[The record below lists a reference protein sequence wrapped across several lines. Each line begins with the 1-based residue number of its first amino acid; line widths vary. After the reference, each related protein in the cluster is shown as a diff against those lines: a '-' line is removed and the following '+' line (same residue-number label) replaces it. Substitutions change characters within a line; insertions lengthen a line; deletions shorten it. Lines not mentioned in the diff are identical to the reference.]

1 MLDDSDVLDISSAL
15 MIMGMRGCGVL
26 ELPDGG
32 GQRNEGAMFVVGTAG
47 HVDHGKSFLV
57 QALTGIDP
65 DRLLEEKERGMTIDL
80 GFAWLRLPSGKEV
93 SIIDVPGHERFI
105 KNMLAGV
112 GGIDLALLV
121 VAADEGVMPQTREH
135 LAILDLLR
143 VERGIVVITK
153 RDLVDEEWL
162 ELVTADIAELVKGTT
177 LGETPMVPV
186 SAVTGEGLP
195 DLTSAIDNLLD
206 FTPARKDIGRPRLP
220 IDRVFTMAGFG
231 TVVTGTLVDGGLSL
245 GQEVEI
251 LPQGLE
257 TRIRGLQTH
266 KRKIE
271 VAQPGSR
278 VAVNLAGVATEEI
291 ERGQVLTNPGWL
303 PPTRALDVSLRLL
316 TALPRPLPHNAAVTF
331 HTGSCEVTGRVRL
344 LDKER
349 LEPGGT
355 GWAQV
360 VLAHPIAAVK
370 GDLFVIRS
378 SRDTLGGGEIIA
390 PYARRHR
397 RFHFS
402 TIESLEAR
410 AVGSPTERLAATL
423 EATES
428 VDWETLLLRCGLSPG
443 EAEAALEE
451 LASEERAVV
460 LGGKRQST
468 LIFSEHG
475 WQRIVSKAEK
485 MAQEYHS
492 QFPLRRGLP
501 REHLKSG
508 LRIPSTAF
516 AGVLHKLL
524 LRGVLVEESGALRLP
539 SHRVQLTSEQ
549 SKIIESFLGTLAQN
563 PYSPPSEPIPNPELL
578 NLLVE
583 QGQVV
588 KVSGNVVFA
597 TSAYSEMVERISGY
611 VASHGKISL
620 AEVRDLLQTSRK
632 YAQALMEYLDEKG
645 ITKRI
650 GDERVLK

>member
-1 MLDDSDVLDISSAL
+1 
-15 MIMGMRGCGVL
+15 
-26 ELPDGG
+26 
-32 GQRNEGAMFVVGTAG
+32 MFVLGTAG
-47 HVDHGKSFLV
+47 HVDHGKSVLV

-65 DRLLEEKERGMTIDL
+65 DRLSEEKERGMTIEL

-153 RDLVDEEWL
+153 RDLVDAEWL

-177 LGETPMVPV
+177 LSQAPVAPV

-195 DLTSAIDNLLD
+195 DLLSAIDNLFD
-206 FTPARKDIGRPRLP
+206 FTLARKDTGNPRLP
-220 IDRVFTMAGFG
+220 IDRVFTMTGFG
-231 TVVTGTLVDGGLSL
+231 TVVTGTLIDGGLSL
-245 GQEVEI
+245 GQKVEI
-251 LPQGLE
+251 LPPGFE

-271 VAQPGSR
+271 LALPGSR
-278 VAVNLAGVATEEI
+278 VAVNLVGVATEEI
-291 ERGQVLTNPGWL
+291 ERGYVLTNPGWL
-303 PPTRALDVSLRLL
+303 TPTRAMDVSLRLL
-316 TALPRPLPHNAAVTF
+316 ASQPRPLPHNAMVTF

-349 LEPGGT
+349 LRPGEVGL
-355 GWAQV
+355 AQI
-360 VLAHPIAAVK
+360 VLARSITAVK

-378 SRDTLGGGEIIA
+378 SKDTLGGGEVVD

-397 RFHFS
+397 RFHLP
-402 TIESLEAR
+402 TLDGLEAR
-410 AVGSPTERLAATL
+410 ARGSPKECLAATL
-423 EATES
+423 EAKEA
-428 VDWETLLLRCGLSPG
+428 VGWETVLLRCGLSTS

-451 LASEERAVV
+451 LASENRVVV
-460 LGGKRQST
+460 LGGKGQRT

-485 MAQEYHS
+485 MAQEYHR

-501 REHLKSG
+501 REHLRSG

-516 AGVLHKLL
+516 TGVLQKLL
-524 LRGVLVEESGALRLP
+524 QDGILVEEGAALRLP
-539 SHRVQLTSEQ
+539 SRQIQLTFEQ
-549 SKIIESFLGTLAQN
+549 RKAVESFLESLVQN
-563 PYSPPSEPIPNPELL
+563 PYSPPSDLIPEPELL
-578 NLLVE
+578 NLLIE
-583 QGQVV
+583 QGQVL
-588 KVSGNVVFA
+588 KVSDNVVLA
-597 TSAYSEMVERISGY
+597 ASAYSEMVGRVKEYIG
-611 VASHGKISL
+611 SHGKITL
-620 AEVRDLLQTSRK
+620 AEVRDLFQTSRK
-632 YAQALMEYLDEKG
+632 YAQALMEHLDAKG
-645 ITKRI
+645 ITRRI